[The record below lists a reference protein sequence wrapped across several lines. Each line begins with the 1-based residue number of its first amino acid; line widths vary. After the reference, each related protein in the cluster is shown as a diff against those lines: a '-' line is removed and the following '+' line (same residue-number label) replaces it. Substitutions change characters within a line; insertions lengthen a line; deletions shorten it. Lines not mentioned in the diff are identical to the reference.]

1 MGHRGLRSPS
11 VPRLTFAVPLLR
23 GLVSFA
29 VLFGISACSTAGN
42 FVWFTQLP
50 PDMTSGA
57 GDYVI
62 NAGDL
67 VSIRVLGH
75 DEMSVHERVRFDG
88 RIAIPLLGEVEA
100 RGMRPGSLRAELE
113 ARLKDF
119 IVSPSVILS
128 VDEVQPMTV
137 VVLGEVTHPG
147 AFPLAPNAP
156 LAQALAQGGGLTEFA
171 QRDRIFVVR
180 QSPKPARIRFTY
192 DAVSHNDARAA
203 AFPLHPGDVVVV
215 E

>member
-1 MGHRGLRSPS
+1 MLRLSLACALARGAALSAS
-11 VPRLTFAVPLLR
+11 LAVML
-23 GLVSFA
+23 GSA
-29 VLFGISACSTAGN
+29 ACSSSGN
-42 FVWFTQLP
+42 FVWYTQLP
-50 PDMTSGA
+50 PENLNSTA
-57 GDYVI
+57 DYVI
-62 NAGDL
+62 NAGDV

-75 DEMSVHERVRFDG
+75 DEMTVHERVRFDG
-88 RIAIPLLGEVEA
+88 RVAIPLLGEVQA
-100 RGMRPGSLRAELE
+100 RGKKPGSIRAEIK

-147 AFPLAPNAP
+147 AFPLPPNAS

-180 QSPKPARIRFTY
+180 ASPPERIRFTY

>member
-1 MGHRGLRSPS
+1 MHRR
-11 VPRLTFAVPLLR
+11 
-23 GLVSFA
+23 SFA
-29 VLFGISACSTAGN
+29 AQAAHALRVAALTVSAAACLPGLAACSSAGHY
-42 FVWFTQLP
+42 VWYTQLP
-50 PDMTSGA
+50 LDHWDSTA
-57 GDYVI
+57 DYVI
-62 NAGDL
+62 HAGDV
-67 VSIRVLGH
+67 VSVRVLGH
-75 DEMSVHERVRFDG
+75 DEMTVHERVRFDG
-88 RIAIPLLGEVEA
+88 RLAIPLLGEVEA
-100 RGMRPGSLRAELE
+100 RGKRPGSLRAEIE

-147 AFPLAPNAP
+147 AFPLAPNAS

-180 QSPKPARIRFTY
+180 QSPKPERIRFTY
-192 DAVSHNDARAA
+192 DAVSHDDARAA